1 MVTNEDMA
9 KMLDADKI
17 GYIMPWTN
25 AVQRNER
32 TREIFENIPNIKI
45 VLALDPRWHGVF
57 KYNEMAR
64 RVFVHKNLPWNHA
77 GAPVKEPWPLED
89 FDIERV
95 QAWMQ
100 KQGGMVICRLEFV
113 AAAVKQIA
121 RDNSYNPVQE
131 ELKGLVWDGET
142 RLDSWLTEYCGAPDI
157 PYTRAIGRMFL
168 IAMVKRVMEPGCK
181 MDYMLILEGKQGIGK
196 STICQILGGEKFTG
210 VAQFNDLASTD
221 TSLFLKNK
229 WVIEFGEM
237 HALRKAEVNELKLWL
252 VKQEEDYRPKYGR
265 ENVVEP
271 RQCVFIGTSNG
282 GEYLRDPT
290 GGRRFWPVWCNFVAR
305 DKFKL
310 ARNQILAEAFV
321 CWKAGEDC
329 FPSEEFEKE
338 HFAPQ
343 QEARQYGDPWEEYIK
358 PLLDKQNKLTLDT
371 ICMALRMDRSKIDH
385 MSNARIRDILISS
398 GWEYKR
404 TKTGRFWQK
413 GDTKLPTKAEA
424 VVLAA
429 EILQAEKADAEAG
442 VFNSD

>member
-1 MVTNEDMA
+1 MITKEEMGGI
-9 KMLDADKI
+9 LDSEKISYILPWAPQMDRKADKSI
-17 GYIMPWTN
+17 I
-25 AVQRNER
+25 
-32 TREIFENIPNIKI
+32 ENIPNIKI
-45 VLALDPRWHGVF
+45 ILARDPRWLGVF

-64 RVFVHKNLPWNHA
+64 RVFVHKNLPWDHA
-77 GAPVKEPWPLED
+77 GGEIDQPWPLED
-89 FDIERV
+89 YDLERV

-100 KQGGMVICRLEFV
+100 KQGGMSMVRLDFV
-113 AAAVKQIA
+113 AAAVKQVA

-131 ELKGLVWDGET
+131 QLKGLVWDGEK
-142 RLDSWLTEYCGAPDI
+142 RLDTWLVDYCGAPDI

-168 IAMVKRVMEPGCK
+168 VATVKRVMEPGCK

-210 VAQFNDLASTD
+210 VAQFNDLSSTD

-229 WVIEFGEM
+229 WIIEFGEM

-290 GGRRFWPVWCNFVAR
+290 GGRRFWPVWCNYVKRDEFRLAR
-305 DKFKL
+305 D
-310 ARNQILAEAFV
+310 QVMAEAV
-321 CWKAGEDC
+321 AAYRAGEDIY
-329 FPSEEFEKE
+329 PSEDFEKE

-343 QEARQYGDPWEEYIK
+343 QESRQYGDPWEEYIRPMLAK
-358 PLLDKQNKLTLDT
+358 HNKLTLDA
-371 ICMALRMDRSKIDH
+371 ICMALRIDRAKIDH
-385 MSNARIRDILISS
+385 MSNARIRDILIKE

-404 TKTGRFWQK
+404 SNSGRFWQK
-413 GDTKLPTKAEA
+413 SGTVLPTKAEA
-424 VVLAA
+424 ETLAKANLEAERLAA
-429 EILQAEKADAEAG
+429 ERGELEE
-442 VFNSD
+442 